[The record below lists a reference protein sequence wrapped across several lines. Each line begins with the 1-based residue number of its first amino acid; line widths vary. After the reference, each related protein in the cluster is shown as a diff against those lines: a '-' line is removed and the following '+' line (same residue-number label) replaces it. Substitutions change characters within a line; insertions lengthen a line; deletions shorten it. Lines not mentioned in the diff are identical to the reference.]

1 MPMPE
6 ATVYK
11 HNDPV
16 PRKDDVGATGKFAAL
31 EAETESQTMQD

>member
-6 ATVYK
+6 ATMYK

-16 PRKDDVGATGKFAAL
+16 PRKDDIGATGEFAGLQA
-31 EAETESQTMQD
+31 EAESHAMQD